1 MGLEAIFLAGHG
13 GEDPAWEA
21 DIMSK
26 SSSQCKSLKLTQD
39 DQSNG
44 GRVFLLELNVKPGN
58 AMLDG
63 ILKIT

>member
-13 GEDPAWEA
+13 GEDLAWEA

-39 DQSNG
+39 DKSNAG
-44 GRVFLLELNVKPGN
+44 GGGGVPVG
-58 AMLDG
+58 
-63 ILKIT
+63 T